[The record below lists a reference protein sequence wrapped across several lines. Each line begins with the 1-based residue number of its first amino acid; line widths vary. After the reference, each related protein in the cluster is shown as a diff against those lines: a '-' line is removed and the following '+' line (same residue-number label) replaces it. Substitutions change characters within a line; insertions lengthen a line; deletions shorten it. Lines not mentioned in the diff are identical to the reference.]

1 MILLGSDHNAIDLK
15 AELAQFLTE
24 QGLECIDLGP
34 HTQTTVDYNVIA
46 QQVAHARRKG
56 DLAILM
62 CGTGVGMSI
71 AANKVPGARAALV
84 HNHMSALK
92 SREHNDSNILCL
104 GSWINSNGVN
114 IALASEWLES
124 KFGEGRHVRRVELI
138 APEPRNKIVFTN
150 GVFDILHEG
159 HIQMLM
165 WAKSLGERLV
175 VAINSDASTKK
186 LKGPERP
193 INSQENRRSVLSA
206 MRCVDEVLIFDEIN
220 PYNLIQTLS
229 PQIVVRGGDFTA
241 DEVRIRDGISAE
253 IEVKIFPKVE
263 GFSTTRVID
272 KARA

>member
-1 MILLGSDHNAIDLK
+1 VILLGSDHNGVALK
-15 AELAQFLTE
+15 AELARFLTE
-24 QGLECIDLGP
+24 QGLECIDFGP
-34 HTQTTVDYNVIA
+34 HTQTTVDYNTIA
-46 QQVAHARRKG
+46 QQVARARRKG

-104 GSWINSNGVN
+104 GSWINSTGVN
-114 IALASEWLES
+114 VALASEWLSS

-138 APEPRNKIVFTN
+138 APEPHGKIVFTN
-150 GVFDILHEG
+150 GVFDIVHRG
-159 HIQMLM
+159 HIAMLE
-165 WAKSLGERLV
+165 WARSLGDRLV
-175 VAINSDASTKK
+175 VGINSDASAKAI
-186 LKGPERP
+186 KGPSRP
-193 INSQENRRSVLSA
+193 LNSQEDRKAVLSSFKF
-206 MRCVDEVLIFDEIN
+206 VDEVLIFDEIN
-220 PYNLIQTLS
+220 PYSLIQTLS

-241 DEVRIRDGISAE
+241 DEVRIRDGISVG

-263 GFSTTRVID
+263 GFSTTRVIE